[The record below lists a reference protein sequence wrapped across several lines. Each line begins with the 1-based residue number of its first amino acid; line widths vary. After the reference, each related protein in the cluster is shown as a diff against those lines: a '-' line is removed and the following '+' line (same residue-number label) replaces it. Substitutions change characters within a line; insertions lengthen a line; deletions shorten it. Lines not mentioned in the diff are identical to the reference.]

1 MAEQEIA
8 AQEQQALKVQ
18 YQTATADDAEQRVD
32 NYLARVLKG
41 VPRSMI
47 YRILRRGEV
56 RVNKKRVSPSYK
68 LQEGD
73 EIRIPPVR
81 VSTGPVT
88 IPSSNLHLV
97 QDLKNRILFENEL
110 IIVVNKPAG
119 LAAHGGSGIEF
130 GLIEAMRALYPEE
143 RFLELAHRLDR
154 ETSGALIIAKRRSA
168 LRNLHEQ
175 FRNRVVK
182 KRYLTLVPGKW
193 DRKLNL
199 INAPLV
205 RNELRSGER
214 MVEVNFK
221 EGAPSSTGFDI
232 VESFGTEATLM
243 AAMPHT
249 GRTHQIRV
257 HCAYV
262 RHPVG
267 GDEKYG
273 NKEFNAHLKSLGMH
287 RMFLHA
293 FKISFI
299 DPVSGRM
306 QKVEAPLPAELEQIL
321 TVMRSRH
328 AAD

>member
-1 MAEQEIA
+1 MSVNKKEEK
-8 AQEQQALKVQ
+8 ALQVSYKK
-18 YQTATADDAEQRVD
+18 ATFDDENQRLD
-32 NYLARVLKG
+32 NYLARTLKG

-68 LQEGD
+68 LNIGD

-81 VSTGPVT
+81 VSSGPVT
-88 IPSSNLHLV
+88 IPSSNLQLV
-97 QDLKNRILFENEL
+97 KDLKERILYENEL
-110 IIVVNKPAG
+110 LMVVDKPAG
-119 LAAHGGSGIEF
+119 LAAHGGSGIDF
-130 GLIEAMRALYPEE
+130 GLIEAIRALYPNEP
-143 RFLELAHRLDR
+143 FLELAHRLDR

-175 FRNRVVK
+175 FRERVVK

-193 DRKLNL
+193 DRRVKLIDVPL
-199 INAPLV
+199 I

-221 EGAPSSTGFDI
+221 DGAPSATGFDI
-232 VESFGTEATLM
+232 EEVLDNATLV

-257 HCAYV
+257 HCAYAK
-262 RHPVG
+262 HPVG
-267 GDEKYG
+267 GDAKYG
-273 NKEFNAHLKSLGMH
+273 DKAFNKRLIDLGLN

-293 FKISFI
+293 YRITFI
-299 DPVSGRM
+299 DPKDNNLV
-306 QKVEAPLPAELEQIL
+306 KVVAPLPKELALAVEKL
-321 TVMRSRH
+321 RLNK
-328 AAD
+328 D